1 MLTDANVVLNAAA
14 VKKHAAKEIELVVEE
29 SAAMVKMMLK
39 MKNELISIYL
49 LFSIYLTVNL
59 YFYL

>member
-1 MLTDANVVLNAAA
+1 

-29 SAAMVKMMLK
+29 NAVMVKMMLK